1 MFMIKMNIKSF
12 ASVLLLGLPLRMVV
26 AADVPKSFSLARSQP
41 MMDRSPFAVATAVT
55 APSGPPN
62 FAKDLY
68 VANAAK
74 AKEGDLVTIA
84 SSTDK
89 NFKKY
94 LTTNA
99 SVDGYSISRI
109 EWSDKVGAT
118 KVTIAKDDQLATL
131 SFNEALL
138 HQPGAPGQNPVPPS
152 AIQPPQAQDRN
163 GAGPSTLST
172 NGAVQPSLPTVPG
185 VQQNVS
191 KPKGKEQI
199 ACANPR
205 QHPIQWPANRKQHDA
220 CPAAHRPMRFARCH
234 SERSEESLVFLKSTT
249 QII

>member
-1 MFMIKMNIKSF
+1 MFMTKMNIKSF

-26 AADVPKSFSLARSQP
+26 AADVPKSFSLARYQP

-68 VANAAK
+68 VANAAR

-99 SVDGYSISRI
+99 PVDGYSISSI

-152 AIQPPQAQDRN
+152 AIQPPQAPDRN
-163 GAGPSTLST
+163 GAGPPALST

-185 VQQNVS
+185 AQQNVS
-191 KPKGKEQI
+191 KPMSVPTVPTP
-199 ACANPR
+199 NPR
-205 QHPIQWPANRKQHDA
+205 VRGVIPKSPGLNSV
-220 CPAAHRPMRFARCH
+220 PPRPKPG
-234 SERSEESLVFLKSTT
+234 S
-249 QII
+249 